1 MVLKEIREKLPEDSL
16 VFDNYSYDTAIIGVT
31 LDGRAIYCYGKMVT
45 ELMQEEDMSYEEACE
60 WIDYNTI
67 RALPY
72 AGEKA
77 PVIMYS
83 MEE

>member
-1 MVLKEIREKLPEDSL
+1 MIIDKLRKQLPVDAL
-16 VFDNYSYDTAIIGVT
+16 VFDNFAYDNSIIGTT
-31 LDGRAIYCYGKMVT
+31 LDGRVIYCYEKMV
-45 ELMQEEDMSYEEACE
+45 EEYMMEEECSYEEAME

-67 RALPY
+67 RSLPY

-83 MEE
+83 ME